1 MTKKEVRE
9 YLFRVRILIK
19 AEARIIDQMA
29 LLESRQFKTTREL
42 SSMPR
47 GGAPFTTD
55 DYVIGMQELTAE
67 LYEDLAKERAA
78 YREILIALNQ
88 LDGLVRESLIMY
100 YLMMMTWEEIAVKLD
115 KSYRQIQNYHR
126 QGIEKLSE
134 VL

>member
-1 MTKKEVRE
+1 MTRKETRE
-9 YLFRVRILIK
+9 YLYRVRVLIK
-19 AEARIIDQMA
+19 AESRIIDQMA
-29 LLESRQFKTTREL
+29 RLETRQFKTTREL
-42 SSMPR
+42 SDMPR
-47 GGAPFTTD
+47 GGTPFTTD

-78 YREILIALNQ
+78 YKEILLALNR

-126 QGIEKLSE
+126 QGIEKLSQI
-134 VL
+134 L